1 MRSAAGKSS
10 PDTAKDETS
19 TPRFGRKP
27 RVKRPKQPRFSMI
40 RSFQVADLLTL
51 ANGFSGAAAIFAV
64 MKYLIST
71 DRFYLNAV
79 FGLLPA
85 ALLFDALDGRVA
97 RMRHEQSL
105 LGQEMDSLADL
116 VSFGVAPACLA
127 FAVGMRG
134 GWDAIG
140 LVYFV
145 ACGLSRLAR
154 YNATAASLSDEAGKV
169 KYFEGT
175 PIPSSLIIVAFLG
188 FLVSQD
194 KFGEMLPLGG
204 VTLGPWDL
212 HPLVLV
218 YVVSGSA
225 MISKTLRIPKPLPA
239 ARAPTRCPQPDY
251 FRLAPSSC
259 PMVAASSSVLGY
271 GTSSSRIRTRE
282 PSISASIAIARSRSQ
297 SCHAYAATGT

>member
-1 MRSAAGKSS
+1 MNARAKAAAAVGEE
-10 PDTAKDETS
+10 PA
-19 TPRFGRKP
+19 PRPSKRPKA
-27 RVKRPKQPRFSMI
+27 KRPKQKRFSMI

-71 DRFYLNAV
+71 DRFYLYAV

-85 ALLFDALDGRVA
+85 ALLFDVFDGRVA

-175 PIPSSLIIVAFLG
+175 PIPSSLLIVAFLG

-204 VTLGPWDL
+204 VTIGPWDL
-212 HPLVLV
+212 HPLVLI

-225 MISKTLRIPKPLPA
+225 MISKTLRIPKP
-239 ARAPTRCPQPDY
+239 
-251 FRLAPSSC
+251 
-259 PMVAASSSVLGY
+259 
-271 GTSSSRIRTRE
+271 
-282 PSISASIAIARSRSQ
+282 
-297 SCHAYAATGT
+297 

>member
-1 MRSAAGKSS
+1 MGAAPSPSAASS
-10 PDTAKDETS
+10 AKASLAADDGPA
-19 TPRFGRKP
+19 PRP
-27 RVKRPKQPRFSMI
+27 SKRPKTKKPKQKRFSMI

-71 DRFYLNAV
+71 DRFYLYAV

-85 ALLFDALDGRVA
+85 ALLFDVFDGRVA

-154 YNATAASLSDEAGKV
+154 YNATAASLSDEGGKV

-175 PIPSSLIIVAFLG
+175 PIPSSLLIVAFLG

-204 VTLGPWDL
+204 IAVGPWDL
-212 HPLVLV
+212 HPLVLI

-225 MISKTLRIPKPLPA
+225 MISKTLRIPKP
-239 ARAPTRCPQPDY
+239 
-251 FRLAPSSC
+251 
-259 PMVAASSSVLGY
+259 
-271 GTSSSRIRTRE
+271 
-282 PSISASIAIARSRSQ
+282 
-297 SCHAYAATGT
+297 